1 MIVLD
6 ASCLVSLF
14 RGEPGSSDVA
24 TAMFD
29 QCIMNVLN
37 RAEVI
42 DHLTR
47 RGATSDVVAA
57 ELDTLGI
64 NFEPLSIEL
73 ADKAASLRSRYYART
88 ERPISMA
95 DCVALS
101 TAMELGSALATSDV
115 HLATT
120 CVEVGCQVV
129 EIANSKGVYPLGNK

>member
-1 MIVLD
+1 MI
-6 ASCLVSLF
+6 
-14 RGEPGSSDVA
+14 
-24 TAMFD
+24 D

-47 RGATSDVVAA
+47 RGATSDEVAA

-64 NFEPLSIEL
+64 NFESLSIEL
-73 ADKAASLRSRYYART
+73 ADRAGRLRSHHYHRSQ
-88 ERPISMA
+88 RPLSLA
-95 DCVALS
+95 DCVVLA
-101 TAMELGSALATSDV
+101 TATELGAALATSDV

-129 EIANSKGVYPLGNK
+129 EIANSKGMYPLGKK

>member
-14 RGEPGSSDVA
+14 RGEPGSSDVVA
-24 TAMFD
+24 GMVN

-42 DHLTR
+42 DQLTR
-47 RGATSDVVAA
+47 RGAASDVVGA
-57 ELDTLGI
+57 EIDTLGI

-73 ADKAASLRSRYYART
+73 ADKAAELRSRHYRRT
-88 ERPISMA
+88 ERPLSMA
-95 DCVALS
+95 DCVALA
-101 TAMELGSALATSDV
+101 TAMASGSALATSDV

-120 CVEVGCQVV
+120 CVHVGCSVV
-129 EIANSKGVYPLGNK
+129 EIANSTGNYPLRK